1 MSRLVKSKLAK
12 SRLAKFASAFLLF
25 AAAAPAVQAQDLP
38 NKPIHVVIAFP
49 PGGPTDFVGRLVA
62 DKVKDILGLTIIIE
76 NKPGANGA
84 IGADYV
90 AKSAPD
96 GTTLFLTTM
105 GAVAITPHMRNDV
118 PYDVIRDFAP
128 VTLVVR
134 NTTMIVMKADSP
146 ANSMKDLAA
155 MAKAKPGEL
164 TFASTGVGA
173 NTHLALEL
181 FQGAAGVKFI
191 HVPYRGAA
199 PALTDLLGGQ
209 VQVFAADAP
218 VLMPQIKGGKIKA
231 LGAASGQRNP
241 MLPDV
246 ATLAE
251 QGYPDTTIDNWYG
264 LLAPSKTPPAVI
276 AKLHDAFTKAINDP
290 VVKEKLIQSG
300 AIPVADSS
308 AEFGKFLKAE
318 FDRWG
323 KVVREKGIKDA
334 S

>member
-1 MSRLVKSKLAK
+1 
-12 SRLAKFASAFLLF
+12 
-25 AAAAPAVQAQDLP
+25 
-38 NKPIHVVIAFP
+38 
-49 PGGPTDFVGRLVA
+49 
-62 DKVKDILGLTIIIE
+62 
-76 NKPGANGA
+76 
-84 IGADYV
+84 
-90 AKSAPD
+90 
-96 GTTLFLTTM
+96 
-105 GAVAITPHMRNDV
+105 
-118 PYDVIRDFAP
+118 
-128 VTLVVR
+128 
-134 NTTMIVMKADSP
+134 
-146 ANSMKDLAA
+146 

-181 FQGAAGVKFI
+181 FQTAAGVKFI

-218 VLMPQIKGGKIKA
+218 VLMPQIRGGKIKA